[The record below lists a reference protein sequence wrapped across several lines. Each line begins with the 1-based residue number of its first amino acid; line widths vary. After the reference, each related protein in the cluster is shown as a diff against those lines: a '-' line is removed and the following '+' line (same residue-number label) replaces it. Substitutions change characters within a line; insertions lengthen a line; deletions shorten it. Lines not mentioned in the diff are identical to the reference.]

1 MSPFSI
7 SSKNLV
13 SRAWDRSPPD
23 LKRPSGNN
31 TKRRSGGGGGGGAG
45 GAGGGGGGRV
55 KVIER
60 EVGLNKA
67 ITRERAVSPQLTPA
81 TPVTPVA
88 EDNIA
93 DISIHSGMMMMM

>member
-13 SRAWDRSPPD
+13 SRAWDRSPAD
-23 LKRPSGNN
+23 HKRPSGNN
-31 TKRRSGGGGGGGAG
+31 TKRRRGGGGGGAG
-45 GAGGGGGGRV
+45 GGGGGRGRV

-81 TPVTPVA
+81 TPVTPVTPVA

-93 DISIHSGMMMMM
+93 DISIHSGMMMM

>member
-23 LKRPSGNN
+23 LKRTSGNN
-31 TKRRSGGGGGGGAG
+31 SKRRRGGGGGGAG
-45 GAGGGGGGRV
+45 GGGRV
-55 KVIER
+55 RVVER

-67 ITRERAVSPQLTPA
+67 ITRERAASPQLTPA

-93 DISIHSGMMMMM
+93 DISIHSGMMMM